1 MKKEFIVSKVE
12 VPQDGDP
19 YICIV
24 LTDIKGNFTRTR
36 RQQGFPENPFGIATI
51 PISSLD
57 DLRNLPKKISDA
69 INAAYSS
76 SDNNIPYDST
86 TFKMTQ
92 KEFKE
97 LGIKE
102 GDKVTIEIKI
112 SNIDIMNGLHDR

>member
-12 VPQDGDP
+12 APQDIDP
-19 YICIV
+19 YVRVV

-69 INAAYSS
+69 INDAYTS
-76 SDNNIPYDST
+76 SDNNATHDST
-86 TFKMTQ
+86 AFKMTQ
-92 KEFKE
+92 KEFQE

-102 GDKVTIEIKI
+102 GDKVTIDIKI
-112 SNIDIMNGLHDR
+112 SNSGIMNGLHNR

>member
-1 MKKEFIVSKVE
+1 MKEFLVSKVE
-12 VPQDGDP
+12 VPQDGGP
-19 YICIV
+19 YICVV

-92 KEFKE
+92 KEFQE

-112 SNIDIMNGLHDR
+112 SNIDIMNGLHNR

>member
-12 VPQDGDP
+12 VPQDGGP
-19 YICIV
+19 YICLV

-92 KEFKE
+92 KEFQE

-102 GDKVTIEIKI
+102 EDKVTIEIKI